1 MLKIVSFPASWV
13 IYNGGALLMMY
24 YHTGIYYPEYK
35 IWKTHKYSLKY
46 KFLEEEF
53 YSSSWGI
60 LHFVAQTRRSCMA
73 AAYLF
78 LHYNCIF
85 ICEISLSDQ
94 WRHFKLNTSAL
105 AKEPLMKISH
115 YGNSRHCI
123 NCRESTKMIIIFRR
137 TTTPFNFKQDMFCE
151 LTYSHL

>member
-85 ICEISLSDQ
+85 ICEISFSDQ
-94 WRHFKLNTSAL
+94 WRHFKLTTSTL
-105 AKEPLMKISH
+105 AKEPLMKI
-115 YGNSRHCI
+115 RH
-123 NCRESTKMIIIFRR
+123 CRESTKMIIIFSK
-137 TTTPFNFKQDMFCE
+137 TTTPVNFKQDMFCE
-151 LTYSHL
+151 QTYSHL